1 MIAIFRSLDTPR
13 ERDVQRFLRENG
25 GVKACISQDEL
36 LEQLIVKSGESI
48 SGSSRISGKETAR
61 RTNDLPSMRK
71 KLFKELAEDLD
82 EALSRNMVLFE
93 RKLEMQSKQLTDT
106 IKSESDHIISSL
118 LSGAH
123 DRITDPVS
131 PSFFI

>member
-1 MIAIFRSLDTPR
+1 MIAIFRSLDSPR

-36 LEQLIVKSGESI
+36 LEQLIIKSGESI
-48 SGSSRISGKETAR
+48 SGSSQISGKETAR

-82 EALSRNMVLFE
+82 EVLSRNMVLFE
-93 RKLEMQSKQLTDT
+93 RKLEMQSKQLTET
-106 IKSESDHIISSL
+106 IKVESDHIISSL

-131 PSFFI
+131 PSFPV